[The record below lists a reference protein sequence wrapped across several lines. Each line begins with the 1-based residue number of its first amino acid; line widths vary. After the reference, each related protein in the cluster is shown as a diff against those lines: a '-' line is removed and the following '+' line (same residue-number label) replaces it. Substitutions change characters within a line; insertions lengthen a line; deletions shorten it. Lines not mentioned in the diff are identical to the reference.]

1 MTVKTRPF
9 LIIMVFVLSIALAGC
24 ASSVKRPPS
33 SGSAASAVHMP
44 SRVLLSPTDPA
55 GDVSINLSDKVK
67 SKIANDSKFNQD
79 ELLAHVKR
87 ALETKDLLTSAATGP
102 SKSIE
107 IRITSVRV
115 RGTFSAV
122 MWGFMAGADSIG
134 GDVTLRNAS
143 GEPVDTFH
151 VSVSYALGGF
161 AGGQES
167 TRMDWMYEKFA
178 QETLKALTTGE
189 TTNKKG

>member
-1 MTVKTRPF
+1 MAVNTRS
-9 LIIMVFVLSIALAGC
+9 LLVMAFVLSMALAGC
-24 ASSVKRPPS
+24 ASSVKRPTPN
-33 SGSAASAVHMP
+33 GTADGAVDIP
-44 SRVLLSPTDPA
+44 SRVLLSPTNPVS
-55 GDVSINLSDKVK
+55 GVSISLSDKVK
-67 SKIANDSKFNQD
+67 TKTADDSKFSQD
-79 ELLAHVKR
+79 ELLARVRR
-87 ALETKDLLTSAATGP
+87 ALEINGLLTSAATGP
-102 SKSIE
+102 SQSVE
-107 IRITSVRV
+107 IQITNVRV

-134 GDVTLRNAS
+134 GDVTLKNAS

-189 TTNKKG
+189 TTNEKG

>member
-24 ASSVKRPPS
+24 AASVKRPTS
-33 SGSAASAVHMP
+33 SGSTASAALVP
-44 SRVLLSPTDPA
+44 SRVLLTPTNPA
-55 GDVSINLSDKVK
+55 SDVSISLSDEVTTKT
-67 SKIANDSKFNQD
+67 ANDSKFNQD

-87 ALETKDLLTSAATGP
+87 ALETQDLLTSAATGP
-102 SKSIE
+102 SQSIE
-107 IRITSVRV
+107 IRITKVRV

-122 MWGFMAGADSIG
+122 MWGFMAGADSIS
-134 GDVTLRNAS
+134 GDVTLKNAS
-143 GEPVDTFH
+143 GESVDTFH
-151 VSVSYALGGF
+151 VSVSYALGGL

-189 TTNKKG
+189 MTNKKG

>member
-24 ASSVKRPPS
+24 AASVKRPTS
-33 SGSAASAVHMP
+33 SGSTASAALVP
-44 SRVLLSPTDPA
+44 SRVLLSPTNPA
-55 GDVSINLSDKVK
+55 SDVSISLSDEVK
-67 SKIANDSKFNQD
+67 TKTADDSKFNQD

-87 ALETKDLLTSAATGP
+87 ALETNDLLTSSATGP
-102 SKSIE
+102 SQSIE
-107 IRITSVRV
+107 IRITKVRV

-122 MWGFMAGADSIG
+122 MWGFMAGADSIS
-134 GDVTLRNAS
+134 GDVTLKNAS

-151 VSVSYALGGF
+151 VSVSYALGGL

-167 TRMDWMYEKFA
+167 MRMNWMYEKFA
-178 QETLKALTTGE
+178 QETLNALTTGE
-189 TTNKKG
+189 TTDEKG